1 LRARTPLVQNSR
13 RLIPKIRNPIVTQRV
28 QKNREKVLV
37 SLTYREVAEIL
48 KVIDASNC
56 DEVVLEIA
64 GTRLVVRR
72 SISGASGHEQNA
84 MPSPIATVP
93 APAPHATSTTAPAAP
108 IKGSAVA
115 ADTTSPGA
123 HEVRAPMVGT
133 FYRRPSPQ
141 EAIFVDVGQ
150 NVTKGQALCLIEVM
164 KLFTTIEATVAGTIE
179 AILPEDGA
187 LVEFDQLLFLIRPS

>member
-1 LRARTPLVQNSR
+1 MRRAE
-13 RLIPKIRNPIVTQRV
+13 KH
-28 QKNREKVLV
+28 REEMLV

-56 DEVVLEIA
+56 DEVVLEIG

-72 SISGASGHEQNA
+72 STSDASRHDDNA
-84 MPSPIATVP
+84 MPSALTTTP
-93 APAPHATSTTAPAAP
+93 AAVLAHAASPTAPGAAM
-108 IKGSAVA
+108 KKRAVA
-115 ADTTSPGA
+115 PDATSPGT

-150 NVTKGQALCLIEVM
+150 TVAKGQALCLIEVM
-164 KLFTTIEATVAGTIE
+164 KLFTTIEASVAGTVE